1 MISRLCSPNA
11 RRADVANL
19 TFVPRIKP
27 LAYRGSRGYADAPLS
42 GYPPVTAWRPAAI
55 NSRV

>member
-42 GYPPVTAWRPAAI
+42 GYPRDRLASGRH
-55 NSRV
+55 